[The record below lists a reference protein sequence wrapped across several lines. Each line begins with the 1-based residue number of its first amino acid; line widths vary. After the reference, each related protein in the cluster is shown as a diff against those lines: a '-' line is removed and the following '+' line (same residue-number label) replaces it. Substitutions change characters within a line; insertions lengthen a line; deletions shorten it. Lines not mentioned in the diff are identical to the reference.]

1 MTKDLINDF
10 LNFPGLGS
18 IKIIT
23 SAEDLKRYHKN
34 TMGVHRKI
42 LAAIQVT
49 ESKQITEILKIANKH
64 LLSIY
69 PISTGNNWG
78 YGSSNP
84 VKNNSIILD
93 LSNLNQILNFDDEL
107 GYVTLEPG
115 VTQKMLHDYFKK
127 KKVRYLVPTTG
138 AGPNCS
144 ILGNAIERGYGITP
158 FSDHFASLI
167 SLEAILPD
175 GSLYKS
181 PLSDFKAT
189 EVAEIFKYGIGP
201 YLDGIFTQ
209 SNFGIVT
216 KITIALAKKTEH
228 TEIFMFS
235 IKEAKELSKT
245 IKIIREIKQELGSI
259 IGGVNLMNRERMKA
273 MFGDKHQNK
282 SIIWTCVG
290 GLYGPVEIIKQAKR
304 ILKRKL
310 DNLSS
315 SVVFLNKKTIR
326 LKNNLP
332 NFINKYFYGIP
343 KETKIME
350 NFLKILDGVPS
361 EMALAL
367 AYSKSNKTHSLKG
380 NANPAIDDCGLIW
393 FSPLLPIRPNI
404 VEVFVKKIIS
414 ICKKHKI
421 APLITLTTI
430 SNHCF
435 DSTIPILY
443 EKNNINDKKNAQSCY
458 DELFKEC
465 RNMGLMPYRLN
476 IDSMKIYNNE
486 HDLTSVKLIDTIKN
500 AIDVNQVLAPGR
512 YSSTLSKKSDFTNNI

>member
-10 LNFPGLGS
+10 LNFPGLEN

-23 SAEDLKRYHKN
+23 ATEDLKRYHIN
-34 TMGVHRKI
+34 TMGIHRQI

-49 ESKQITEILKIANKH
+49 KSNQITEILRVANKH
-64 LLSIY
+64 MVSIY

-78 YGSSNP
+78 YGSANP

-115 VTQKMLHDYFKK
+115 VTQKMLFDYFKK
-127 KKVRYLVPTTG
+127 KKVSYLVPTTG

-235 IKEAKELSKT
+235 IKETKELSKT
-245 IKIIREIKQELGSI
+245 INIIREIKQELGSI
-259 IGGVNLMNRERMKA
+259 VGGVNLMNRERMKA

-290 GLYGPVEIIKQAKR
+290 GLYGPIEIIKQAKR
-304 ILKRKL
+304 IIKRKL

-315 SVVFLNKKTIR
+315 SVVFLNRKKITR
-326 LKNNLP
+326 LKKILP
-332 NFINKYFYGIP
+332 NYINKYFFGIP
-343 KETKIME
+343 ERIEAMD

-367 AYSKSNKTHSLKG
+367 AYSKSKKTPSLNG
-380 NANPAIDDCGLIW
+380 NTNPAIDDCGLIW
-393 FSPLLPIRPNI
+393 FSPLLPIRPNT

-421 APLITLTTI
+421 DPLITLTTI

-443 EKNNINDKKNAQSCY
+443 KKDNIDDKKNAQSCY
-458 DELFKEC
+458 DELFREC

-476 IDSMKIYNNE
+476 IDSMKIYNDE
-486 HDLTSVKLIDTIKN
+486 HDLTSVKLIDKIKN

-512 YSSTLSKKSDFTNNI
+512 YSPTLSKKSVF